1 MTWCNHFEAPALQ
14 KPHPKGPLVHKVQQ
28 YLKGDNRSV
37 FKVLAFSCTLLIMAV
52 HYLCRRARYGPVKP
66 IYRAGQWPGRR
77 SDFTQKSGLRT
88 GEGHDVSLD
97 EVPQGGHC
105 LDANHSLRL
114 TLLELKLASPRCNAI
129 SCPVKW
135 PKHIFLKYD
144 CLEHGT
150 SNFFVPGR
158 PLQKIMCCSHFW
170 VNHCLQRLERIS
182 RWLRNYLAP
191 RGTNV
196 ISTTA

>member
-1 MTWCNHFEAPALQ
+1 MTWCNHFEAPVLQ

-52 HYLCRRARYGPVKP
+52 HYLRRRARYGPIKP
-66 IYRAGQWPGRR
+66 IYWAGQWPGRR

-114 TLLELKLASPRCNAI
+114 TLLELKLASPRCMEPPPSLHTAALYRTLCAVLTFESTI
-129 SCPVKW
+129 LSKDWKEFLVGWEIIWRLGEPTSFLRLPSFPV
-135 PKHIFLKYD
+135 
-144 CLEHGT
+144 
-150 SNFFVPGR
+150 
-158 PLQKIMCCSHFW
+158 
-170 VNHCLQRLERIS
+170 
-182 RWLRNYLAP
+182 AP
-191 RGTNV
+191 
-196 ISTTA
+196 S